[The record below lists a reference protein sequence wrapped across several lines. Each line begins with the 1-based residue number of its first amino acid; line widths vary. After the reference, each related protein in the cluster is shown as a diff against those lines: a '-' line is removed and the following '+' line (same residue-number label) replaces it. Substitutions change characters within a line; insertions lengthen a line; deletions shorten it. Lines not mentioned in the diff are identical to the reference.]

1 MCPVG
6 TASHRTPGSHRNTGS
21 QKQVEGGF
29 KELLLEGEQPAL
41 SGVGSSVTSEGDWD
55 SVASL
60 VSPMQSHTLLGE

>member
-1 MCPVG
+1 M
-6 TASHRTPGSHRNTGS
+6 
-21 QKQVEGGF
+21 EGGF

-60 VSPMQSHTLLGE
+60 VRPMQSHTLLGE